1 MAVIANRYW
10 ILLAFVAAA
19 VVSYSVG
26 FTFGLGLFVATGVI
40 FDLVL
45 SFHLGRRFLK
55 QRRQAPLIATSSWR
69 CQKCR
74 EESPDKFEFCW
85 NCGTSKPGSSGASAA

>member
-1 MAVIANRYW
+1 MAILANRYW

-45 SFHLGRRFLK
+45 SFQLGRRVLK
-55 QRRQAPLIATSSWR
+55 QRRKAPLAATSSWQ

-74 EESPDKFEFCW
+74 EESPNEFGFCW